1 MTKKNYSKKVIYL
14 LSIII
19 ILASCTENRKYD
31 DLMQRADCIMD
42 VNDDSAKVAIR
53 MLDGVKPLLSDF
65 TNAQRMRYELIY
77 HKAMNKADIP
87 FTSDSIMLKV
97 VDYYERHGSANERM
111 LANYVLGC
119 VYRDMHEAP
128 MALECYHKATEQ
140 ADTMA
145 RDCNY
150 ATLFRVYSQM
160 GILFDKQYLP
170 HQELK
175 AFDLAE
181 KYAYLAKDTF
191 NAIVNFQYK
200 GGAYSYLNKQDS
212 VALINLMAAK
222 LFYHH
227 GFHKEASL
235 ALGNNYDYYIDKGD
249 FEQAK
254 KSFESFEMTEYD
266 GNSNY
271 PDAKSY
277 ILCQKGKYYLFTNQ
291 LDSAYHYLHESLDL
305 AKTFGNKAV
314 VTKILAQFYSKI
326 NQPSLE
332 SKFALMSLEYQ
343 DSDFI
348 DARRSQLQQVQAM
361 YDYNRYQAKAVVAEE
376 NAIQRTHIIYM
387 LIIGGLVVLMFA
399 FYLYRKNMMFKRKK
413 IETAQLLYED
423 CLIQLKRQQIELAK
437 LKKEKDES
445 IAEVVREKE
454 EAISK
459 LKEEVREFHEKYSG
473 SFPSE
478 TDVLLRNTSIYKKLQ
493 YVEKHPKENLEQE
506 DWQNLAK
513 SVEQI
518 IPSFVP
524 VLKEVLSEKEY
535 RVCLLIRLRFPISFV
550 GILVGLS
557 VPGVSAIR
565 KRMLEKLFHKRGKPK
580 EFDDFLYGLS

>member
-1 MTKKNYSKKVIYL
+1 MKQKVINFL
-14 LSIII
+14 LIIM
-19 ILASCTENRKYD
+19 ILASCSGNRNYD
-31 DLMQRADCIMD
+31 DLMQRADSIMD
-42 VNDDSAKVAIR
+42 VDDDSAKVAIR

-65 TNAQRMRYELIY
+65 TKEQQMRYELLY

-87 FTSDSIMLKV
+87 FKSDSIMLEV
-97 VDYYERHGSANERM
+97 ADYYEHHGSANERM
-111 LANYVLGC
+111 MASYVLGC
-119 VYRDMHEAP
+119 VYRDLHEAP

-140 ADTMA
+140 ADTTA
-145 RDCNY
+145 RDCDY

-160 GILFDKQYLP
+160 GVLFDKQYLP
-170 HQELK
+170 YQELK

-200 GGAYSYLNKQDS
+200 GGAYFYLNMRDS
-212 VALINLMAAK
+212 VVLINLKAAK
-222 LFYHH
+222 LFNQH
-227 GFHKEASL
+227 GFYKEAYL
-235 ALGNNYDYYIDKGD
+235 ALGDNYDYYIDKGD
-249 FEQAK
+249 SEQAK
-254 KSFESFEMTEYD
+254 KSFESFELTKYD

-277 ILCQKGKYYLFTNQ
+277 VLCQKGKYYLFTNQ
-291 LDSAYHYLHESLDL
+291 LDSAYHYLQEGFEL
-305 AKTFGNKAV
+305 AKTFGNKAA

-326 NQPSLE
+326 DQPSLVG
-332 SKFALMSLEYQ
+332 KFALMSLEYQ

-361 YDYNRYQAKAVVAEE
+361 YDYNRYQAKAVVAEK
-376 NAIQRTHIIYM
+376 NAIQRTRIIYL
-387 LIIGGLVVLMFA
+387 LIIGGLVVLIFA
-399 FYLYRKNMMFKRKK
+399 FCLYRKNMMVKRKK
-413 IETAQLLYED
+413 IEAAKLLYED
-423 CLIQLKRQQIELAK
+423 CLIQLKRQQVELAK

-445 IAEVVREKE
+445 IAKVVREKE

-459 LKEEVREFHEKYSG
+459 LKEEVREICVKYSV

-493 YVEKHPKENLEQE
+493 YIEVHPKENLEQE

-518 IPSFVP
+518 IPSFIP

-557 VPGVSAIR
+557 VSGVSAIR
-565 KRMLEKLFHKRGKPK
+565 KRMLEKLFHKTGKPK
-580 EFDDFLYGLS
+580 DFDDFLYGLS

>member
-1 MTKKNYSKKVIYL
+1 
-14 LSIII
+14 
-19 ILASCTENRKYD
+19 
-31 DLMQRADCIMD
+31 
-42 VNDDSAKVAIR
+42 
-53 MLDGVKPLLSDF
+53 
-65 TNAQRMRYELIY
+65 
-77 HKAMNKADIP
+77 
-87 FTSDSIMLKV
+87 
-97 VDYYERHGSANERM
+97 
-111 LANYVLGC
+111 
-119 VYRDMHEAP
+119 
-128 MALECYHKATEQ
+128 MALEYYNKATEQ
-140 ADTMA
+140 ADTTSK
-145 RDCNY
+145 DCDY

-305 AKTFGNKAV
+305 AKTFGNKAA

-332 SKFALMSLEYQ
+332 GKFALMSLEYQ

-437 LKKEKDES
+437 LKKEKNES

-459 LKEEVREFHEKYSG
+459 LKEEVREFYEKYSV

-478 TDVLLRNTSIYKKLQ
+478 ADVLLRNTSIYKKLQ
-493 YVEKHPKENLEQE
+493 YIEIHPKENLEQE

-580 EFDDFLYGLS
+580 DFDDFLYGLS

>member
-1 MTKKNYSKKVIYL
+1 MKEKVIYL
-14 LSIII
+14 LL
-19 ILASCTENRKYD
+19 ILLILTSCAGNRKYD
-31 DLMQRADCIMD
+31 DLMQRADSIMNVD
-42 VNDDSAKVAIR
+42 DDSAKVAIR
-53 MLDGVKPLLSDF
+53 MLDGVKSQLPEF
-65 TNAQRMRYELIY
+65 TQSQKMRYELLR
-77 HKAMNKADIP
+77 HKAMNKACIT
-87 FTSDSIMLKV
+87 FTSDSVMKEV
-97 VDYYERHGSANERM
+97 VDYYENYGSANQRM

-119 VYRDMHEAP
+119 VYRDMHEVP
-128 MALECYHKATEQ
+128 LALEYYNKATEQ
-140 ADTMA
+140 ADTTSK
-145 RDCNY
+145 DCDY

-212 VALINLMAAK
+212 VVFINLMAAK
-222 LFYHH
+222 LFYHY

-235 ALGNNYDYYIDKGD
+235 ALGDNYDYYIDRGD

-277 ILCQKGKYYLFTNQ
+277 VLCQKGKYYLFTNR

-305 AKTFGNKAV
+305 AKTFGNKAA

-332 SKFALMSLEYQ
+332 GKFALMSLEYQ

-413 IETAQLLYED
+413 IEAAQFLYED

-437 LKKEKDES
+437 LKKEKNES

-454 EAISK
+454 ETISK
-459 LKEEVREFHEKYSG
+459 LKEEVREFYEKYSV

-478 TDVLLRNTSIYKKLQ
+478 ADVLLRNTSIYKKLQ
-493 YVEKHPKENLEQE
+493 YIEIHPKENLEQE

-535 RVCLLIRLRFPISFV
+535 RVCLLIRLRLPISFV

-557 VPGVSAIR
+557 VSGVSAIR

-580 EFDDFLYGLS
+580 DFDDFLYGLS

>member
-1 MTKKNYSKKVIYL
+1 MKEKVIFLLLIIML
-14 LSIII
+14 LS
-19 ILASCTENRKYD
+19 SCAGNRKYD
-31 DLMQRADCIMD
+31 DLMQRADSIMN
-42 VNDDSAKVAIR
+42 VNDDSARVAIR
-53 MLDGVKPLLSDF
+53 MLDGVKPQLPEFS
-65 TNAQRMRYELIY
+65 QSQKMRYELLR
-77 HKAMNKADIP
+77 HKAMNKACIT
-87 FTSDSIMLKV
+87 FTSDSVMKEV
-97 VDYYERHGSANERM
+97 VDYYDHHGSANERM

-128 MALECYHKATEQ
+128 MALEYYNKATEQ
-140 ADTMA
+140 ADTTSK
-145 RDCNY
+145 DCDY

-254 KSFESFEMTEYD
+254 KSFEMTEYD

-305 AKTFGNKAV
+305 AKTFGNKAA

-332 SKFALMSLEYQ
+332 GKFALMSLKYQ

-437 LKKEKDES
+437 LKKEKNES

-459 LKEEVREFHEKYSG
+459 LKEEVREFYEKYSV

-478 TDVLLRNTSIYKKLQ
+478 ADVLLRNTSIYKKLQ
-493 YVEKHPKENLEQE
+493 YIEIHPKENLEQE

-580 EFDDFLYGLS
+580 DFDDFLYGLS

>member
-1 MTKKNYSKKVIYL
+1 MKEKVIFLLLIIML
-14 LSIII
+14 LS
-19 ILASCTENRKYD
+19 SCAGNRKYD
-31 DLMQRADCIMD
+31 DLMQRADSIMN
-42 VNDDSAKVAIR
+42 VNDDSARVAIR
-53 MLDGVKPLLSDF
+53 MLDGVKPQLPEFS
-65 TNAQRMRYELIY
+65 QSQKMRYELLR
-77 HKAMNKADIP
+77 HKAMNKACIT
-87 FTSDSIMLKV
+87 FTSDSVMKEV
-97 VDYYERHGSANERM
+97 VDYYDHHGSANERM

-128 MALECYHKATEQ
+128 MALEYYNKATEQ
-140 ADTMA
+140 ADTTSK
-145 RDCNY
+145 DCDY

-305 AKTFGNKAV
+305 AKTFGNKAA

-332 SKFALMSLEYQ
+332 GKFALMSLKYQ

-361 YDYNRYQAKAVVAEE
+361 YDYNRSSKGCCCGRKCNTKNSYY
-376 NAIQRTHIIYM
+376 IY
-387 LIIGGLVVLMFA
+387 VN
-399 FYLYRKNMMFKRKK
+399 YWRS
-413 IETAQLLYED
+413 
-423 CLIQLKRQQIELAK
+423 CC
-437 LKKEKDES
+437 S
-445 IAEVVREKE
+445 
-454 EAISK
+454 
-459 LKEEVREFHEKYSG
+459 
-473 SFPSE
+473 
-478 TDVLLRNTSIYKKLQ
+478 DVC
-493 YVEKHPKENLEQE
+493 
-506 DWQNLAK
+506 
-513 SVEQI
+513 
-518 IPSFVP
+518 F
-524 VLKEVLSEKEY
+524 
-535 RVCLLIRLRFPISFV
+535 
-550 GILVGLS
+550 
-557 VPGVSAIR
+557 
-565 KRMLEKLFHKRGKPK
+565 LFI
-580 EFDDFLYGLS
+580 